1 MISTAAAPFSQ
12 QWMDAIIHSELAL
25 HPAGTAQDWYKLFF
39 QAVFGPGHAIASA
52 QQASDF
58 LQQELIKSAQFAPW
72 DLQPIGRYVRVN
84 LQMCN
89 TGAITA
95 QELID
100 AFINSVEPPPLDAPQ
115 WLELWLKIVTRI
127 QHLHPAASEY
137 DFAET
142 FCWAETRQMC
152 SHSTQ
157 FRQAYHPH
165 YRVVKQELL

>member
-1 MISTAAAPFSQ
+1 
-12 QWMDAIIHSELAL
+12 MDAIIHSELVL

-58 LQQELIKSAQFAPW
+58 LQQELSQSTHFAPW

-84 LQMCN
+84 LGICN
-89 TGAITA
+89 TGTITV
-95 QELID
+95 QELIN

-115 WLELWLKIVTRI
+115 WQHLWQKIVTRI
-127 QHLHPAASEY
+127 QHLHPAAGEY

-142 FCWAETRQMC
+142 FRWAETRQMC

-165 YRVVKQELL
+165 YRVVKRELL